1 MIEIEDIVYLKT
13 DTELLPR
20 IVIKYEVSKSGTIY
34 NLGCGSSSSWHYDF
48 EFTKDKNELTSRVG
62 YKHAN

>member
-34 NLGCGSSSSWHYDF
+34 NLGFGSSSSWHYDF